1 MRAWWQRWTKGDGLQ
16 VAANVGWLYADQ
28 ILRAVVGLVVFSM
41 VTRSLGPAE
50 FGVLSYAIA
59 FPAIFIPLA
68 GLGLDHVIIRDFV
81 RHPEQRERIFGT
93 AFALKTVTAL
103 LACGGALLAI
113 RLVPLNEP
121 ARNLLFVT
129 SLSLLLQAVLTL
141 DYYFQSQM
149 VTKYSALARIATG
162 LLGNGV
168 RAWLAWHGAP
178 VAMFVWVFLA
188 EAALYGVG
196 LVGVARGTGLPWIR
210 PWHNFDGGILRRL
223 LGAAWPLFL
232 ADVAISGYLKF
243 DQILLSQLAGPAVLG
258 RYAAAFRLAD
268 YAEFFVLAVI
278 NAYFP
283 KIVAIQQQRPTELM
297 ENMRKF
303 FAGMTWFAVAIAVAV
318 TLVARLLPGNE
329 QLAAAGAFIGHC
341 YPIWL
346 RFRGGKGVATL
357 MGIVLALHWPL
368 ALVYAIV
375 WIGLLALLRFSSLA
389 GMLAA
394 VSAPVA
400 ASMLD
405 VFDLV
410 LLLLALALLVLWTHR
425 ANIGRLLDGTEPRV
439 GRTRG

>member
-1 MRAWWQRWTKGDGLQ
+1 MKAWWQRWTTGDGLK

-93 AFALKTVTAL
+93 AFALKTVTAVI
-103 LACGGALLAI
+103 ACGGSLLAI
-113 RLVPLNEP
+113 QLVPLNEP

-168 RAWLAWHGAP
+168 RAWLAWHNAP
-178 VAMFVWVFLA
+178 VAMFVWVFVA

-196 LVGVARGTGLPWIR
+196 LVGVARATGLPWIH
-210 PWHNFDGGILRRL
+210 PWRNFDGRVLRRL
-223 LGAAWPLFL
+223 LSAAWPLFL

-268 YAEFFVLAVI
+268 YAEFFALAMI

-283 KIVAIQQQRPTELM
+283 KIVAIQQQRPAELM

-318 TLVARLLPGNE
+318 TVAAPVLATLVLGPKFGEVWPVLVVLTWANVFVTQVAVRGKWFLLE
-329 QLAAAGAFIGHC
+329 DLQLYSLAFFIVGAVVHLGLLYVLAPRWGALGAASAF
-341 YPIWL
+341 
-346 RFRGGKGVATL
+346 GVAHVCMVL
-357 MGIVLALHWPL
+357 IAPALFARSRPSVGLALRSFLPQR
-368 ALVYAIV
+368 I
-375 WIGLLALLRFSSLA
+375 
-389 GMLAA
+389 
-394 VSAPVA
+394 
-400 ASMLD
+400 
-405 VFDLV
+405 
-410 LLLLALALLVLWTHR
+410 
-425 ANIGRLLDGTEPRV
+425 
-439 GRTRG
+439 